1 MGMYDD
7 IVCKYPL
14 PLPEDTKGYVQD
26 RFQTKDLENLLN
38 LYEIRD
44 DGTLWL
50 YESEHVC
57 TDVDVDGWPIVV
69 EKNKRWTFVKTT
81 RSISMY
87 DYQRSNGNYDYSIE
101 FEVIFIDGVIDEIKL
116 IKFETFDN
124 TIRKENDR
132 KFIEEL
138 KLRKKFESTLQY
150 KLIYR
155 PINKLV
161 DYTCIGMYRLGEFL
175 SKYSWKIRTK
185 LTI

>member
-1 MGMYDD
+1 MYDD

-38 LYEIRD
+38 LYEIRE

-57 TDVDVDGWPIVV
+57 TDVDPDGWPIVV
-69 EKNKRWTFVKTT
+69 EKDKRWSFVKTT
-81 RSISMY
+81 RRISMY

-138 KLRKKFESTLQY
+138 KLRKKFESTLRY
-150 KLIYR
+150 KYIYR
-155 PINKLV
+155 WYNKLV
-161 DYTCIGMYRLGEFL
+161 NIITVCINKFGNFL
-175 SKYSWKIRTK
+175 LSLSWKLRNK
-185 LTI
+185 LII